1 MDTMKKWLFIAVAIL
16 ISANLQS
23 QTDEEKFNWGRDN
36 FRSQEDSVISLFQ
49 EAKKQADTYWYA
61 KYDAF
66 LAMIESRKGHSNS
79 AHTRYTQSLEL
90 LKSIESDD
98 ISLIYQIT
106 RNLAAISYNIGN
118 YESAAKAYSDG
129 LSIDSLR
136 DKSGYTSKQKELDL
150 IQQDLTRFYIA
161 VSKSQ
166 SRSMYEEGNLELA
179 ALYKK
184 GAIHEKVFPRVAS
197 EIGLNNYSIGENEKA
212 LSYFHEAVIADK
224 WGVLE
229 GSGHHNIAKTF
240 AAIGDTEKAQRYF
253 EMAKP
258 KMKSTYGKFHVLMDQ
273 GKMWLDQGKEDKSLG
288 YLLEAVEN
296 HWKFEDNAKYLLVY
310 DYISTAYSRIGE
322 DNKASAYKSEF
333 WNLTAEHQE
342 NVDRIRKVESVR
354 AAEFQAESIRLM
366 ALQSVRYKKLLI
378 ERMVIGGLLL
388 ISLVLISVLIRKM
401 VNRKER
407 SKQIVET
414 ALSKIKEID
423 GW

>member
-1 MDTMKKWLFIAVAIL
+1 MKKWLFIAVAIL

-66 LAMIESRKGHSNS
+66 LAMIESRKGHNNS

-106 RNLAAISYNIGN
+106 RNLASISYNIGN
-118 YESAAKAYSDG
+118 YESAVKAYSDG

-273 GKMWLDQGKEDKSLG
+273 GKMWLDQGKEEKSLG

-366 ALQSVRYKKLLI
+366 ALQSVRYKKLLR

>member
-1 MDTMKKWLFIAVAIL
+1 MKKWLFIAVAIL

>member
-1 MDTMKKWLFIAVAIL
+1 
-16 ISANLQS
+16 
-23 QTDEEKFNWGRDN
+23 
-36 FRSQEDSVISLFQ
+36 
-49 EAKKQADTYWYA
+49 
-61 KYDAF
+61 
-66 LAMIESRKGHSNS
+66 
-79 AHTRYTQSLEL
+79 
-90 LKSIESDD
+90 
-98 ISLIYQIT
+98 
-106 RNLAAISYNIGN
+106 
-118 YESAAKAYSDG
+118 
-129 LSIDSLR
+129 
-136 DKSGYTSKQKELDL
+136 
-150 IQQDLTRFYIA
+150 
-161 VSKSQ
+161 
-166 SRSMYEEGNLELA
+166 
-179 ALYKK
+179 
-184 GAIHEKVFPRVAS
+184 
-197 EIGLNNYSIGENEKA
+197 
-212 LSYFHEAVIADK
+212 
-224 WGVLE
+224 
-229 GSGHHNIAKTF
+229 
-240 AAIGDTEKAQRYF
+240 
-253 EMAKP
+253 
-258 KMKSTYGKFHVLMDQ
+258 MKSTYGKFHVLMDQ
-273 GKMWLDQGKEDKSLG
+273 GKMWLDQGKEEKSLG

-366 ALQSVRYKKLLI
+366 ALQSVRYKKLLR

>member
-1 MDTMKKWLFIAVAIL
+1 MKKWLFIAVAIL

-66 LAMIESRKGHSNS
+66 LAMIESRKGHNNS

-184 GAIHEKVFPRVAS
+184 GAVHEKVFPRVAS

-366 ALQSVRYKKLLI
+366 ALQSVRYKKLLR

>member
-66 LAMIESRKGHSNS
+66 LAMIESRKGHNNS

-106 RNLAAISYNIGN
+106 RNLASISYNIGN
-118 YESAAKAYSDG
+118 YESAVKAYSDG

-273 GKMWLDQGKEDKSLG
+273 GKMWLDQGKEEKSLG

-366 ALQSVRYKKLLI
+366 ALQSVRYKKLLR

>member
-66 LAMIESRKGHSNS
+66 LAMIESRKGHNNS

-118 YESAAKAYSDG
+118 YESAVKAYSDG

-150 IQQDLTRFYIA
+150 VQQDLTRFYIA

-229 GSGHHNIAKTF
+229 GSGHHNIAKVL
-240 AAIGDTEKAQRYF
+240 ASEGKYSEAQKYF
-253 EMAKP
+253 EEAKP

-273 GKMWLDQGKEDKSLG
+273 GKMWLDQGSEEKALS
-288 YLLEAVEN
+288 YLLKAIN
-296 HWKFEDNAKYLLVY
+296 DHWNFEDNAKYLLVY

-366 ALQSVRYKKLLI
+366 ALQSVRYKKLLR